1 MKMNKLLGLLVCT
14 ALCACS
20 NDESGIIPNDTPNV
34 FTGDKAYIKVRLADA
49 GTLTR
54 AQEGDFEYGT
64 NEQSIKN
71 ASFYFYDADGVFV
84 TQGDVWTDGSAST
97 TTPAG
102 NIEFASNNIVV
113 LKGLDKKSY
122 PRYMVTVLNKPTG
135 FVHGKTLDEMQ
146 TVLAD
151 NNAEGIYYPATTDNV
166 TTNYFTMSTT
176 SYTETNREKHFVTEV
191 NEGNISL
198 EPMTDASAIA
208 NTVTVYVER
217 LAAKVTLKVS
227 DNLPKDANG
236 RYPIKITV
244 AGENNSAGSGDIASE
259 DLYVELLGWKLNAT
273 AKKSFMVKNID
284 AAWMDDDLGFTWNR
298 PTDRRSHWGKSFNY
312 GFSGYPENAAGVPAN
327 SEYLNYVDLENGLTA
342 LENPAYC
349 AENTN
354 TNTIVTANFPAGVT
368 SILLKAKVCDA
379 NGNALDLVR
388 YNGLLFKQDSFL
400 EYVLNVL
407 KTRNQLDVWYANGTD
422 EEGNARYTQIGKE
435 YVKLEHVGDGKVKVV
450 FTNEHGTSLYAEDGS
465 NCSDQTIT
473 ALNDDLASA
482 SADAI
487 AYNGGLM
494 YYNIPVEHLNN
505 GDVAEN
511 GTIPEAKYGVV
522 RNHHY
527 VVTIDKLEK
536 IGRGIFDGNEKI
548 VPGDD
553 PDAYYVGAK
562 INILSWKIVSQ
573 NVEL

>member
-236 RYPIKITV
+236 RYPIKVTV

-284 AAWMDDDLGFTWNR
+284 AAWMDNDLGFTWNR

-327 SEYLNYVDLENGLTA
+327 SEYLNYIDLENGLTA

-354 TNTIVTANFPAGVT
+354 TNTIVTANFPTGVT

-407 KTRNQLDVWYANGTD
+407 QTRNQLDVWYANGTD

>member
-102 NIEFASNNIVV
+102 NIEFASSNIVV

-407 KTRNQLDVWYANGTD
+407 QTRNQLDVWYANGTD

>member
-1 MKMNKLLGLLVCT
+1 MFVCI

-20 NDESGIIPNDTPNV
+20 NDESGIIPDDTPNA
-34 FTGDKAYIKVRLADA
+34 FTGDEAYINIRLADA
-49 GTLTR
+49 GSLTK
-54 AQEGDFEYGT
+54 AQEGDFEYGI
-64 NEQSIKN
+64 NEQSVKN
-71 ASFYFYDADGVFV
+71 AYFYFYDADGVFV
-84 TQGDVWTDGSAST
+84 TQGNAWGGGNAST
-97 TTPAG
+97 TAPAE
-102 NIEFASNNIVV
+102 NIEFVSNNVVV
-113 LKGLDKKSY
+113 LKGLDKKDY
-122 PRYMVTVLNKPTG
+122 PKYMVTVLNKPTN
-135 FVHGKTLDEMQ
+135 FVYGKTLDEMQ

-151 NNAEGIYYPATTDNV
+151 NNAEGIYYPETTNNV

-176 SYTETNREKHFVTEV
+176 SYTETNRTKYFVTEV
-191 NEGNISL
+191 KEENFSL
-198 EPMTDASAIA
+198 EPITDVSAISNA
-208 NTVTVYVER
+208 VTVYVER
-217 LAAKVTLKVS
+217 LAAKVTLNVS
-227 DNLPKDANG
+227 DELPKDVNG
-236 RYPIKITV
+236 RYPIKVTV
-244 AGENNSAGSGDIASE
+244 AGEDNPAGSGNIASE
-259 DLYVELLGWKLNAT
+259 ELYVELLGWKLNAT
-273 AKKSFMVKNID
+273 AKKSYMIKNID
-284 AAWMDDDLGFTWNR
+284 ATWTDNDLGFTWNR
-298 PTDRRSHWGKSFNY
+298 WTDHRSHWGKSFNY
-312 GFSGYPENAAGVPAN
+312 GLSGYPENAAGVPAN
-327 SEYLNYVDLENGLTA
+327 STYLNYVDLESDLTA
-342 LENPAYC
+342 LGTPAYC

-354 TNTIVTANFPAGVT
+354 TNTIVTGNFPSTVT
-368 SILLKAKVCDA
+368 SVLLKANICDA
-379 NGNALDLVR
+379 SGNALDLVR
-388 YNGLLFKQDSFL
+388 YNGVLFKQDSFL

-407 KTRNQLDVWYANGTD
+407 KTKNQLNMWYEDGQD
-422 EEGNARYTQIGKE
+422 DGGNTKYTQIGKE
-435 YVKLEHVGDGKVKVV
+435 YVKLENMGDGKVKVV